1 MRMVGRLS
9 TTRHK
14 FLPVHKAKHRKK
26 PKKRKKRKKPKK
38 DMGLAEVILKVV
50 FTASTRPSTTGGQVA
65 NWLAP
70 VEGWTD
76 TKVATLVSSTPVE
89 VGATQLDSTYRLKIH
104 DQGIGGDGERR
115 WHIYP
120 KRVALVDINDGT
132 QTVWLAHL
140 DDYYRDLQA
149 EIRVAVA
156 SAPVAARATILRWHL
171 HLGSGITEDE
181 I

>member
-1 MRMVGRLS
+1 MV
-9 TTRHK
+9 
-14 FLPVHKAKHRKK
+14 RKPKRDKPRK

-76 TKVATLVSSTPVE
+76 TKVATLVSSAPVE
-89 VGATQLDSTYRLKIH
+89 VGATQLESTYRLKVNN
-104 DQGIGGDGERR
+104 QGIGGDGERL

-120 KRVALVDINDGT
+120 KRVAVVDINDGSNT
-132 QTVWLAHL
+132 AWLDHL
-140 DDYYRDLQA
+140 DDYYRDLQT

-156 SAPVAARATILRWHL
+156 SAPVAARATILEWHL
-171 HLGSGITEDE
+171 HLGSGVNEVEPQT
-181 I
+181 